1 MKKLLTVLLA
11 MVMVLSIGVNAFA
24 VTDITNWRD
33 MDTYKQLIK
42 GYDELEKIYSDYSE
56 EEGDDFTFKSATVQY
71 IGDGM
76 CRTVMRVES
85 RKHIYRMISLID
97 LVSGDTLANYTV
109 RDDGL
114 RYTDDEFL
122 EIVCGVSSN

>member
-1 MKKLLTVLLA
+1 MKKVATILLA

-33 MDTYKQLIK
+33 MDTYKQLVK

-56 EEGDDFTFKSATVQY
+56 EEGDDFTFKSVTVQY

>member
-1 MKKLLTVLLA
+1 MKKVATILLA
-11 MVMVLSIGVNAFA
+11 MVMVFSIGINAFA

-33 MDTYKQLIK
+33 MGTYEQLVK
-42 GYDELEKIYSDYSE
+42 EYNELEKIYSDYSE
-56 EEGDDFTFKSATVQY
+56 EEGDDFTFKSITVQY
-71 IGDGM
+71 IGDGI
-76 CRTVMRVES
+76 CRSVIRVES
-85 RKHIYRMISLID
+85 RKHIYRMVSLID
-97 LVSGDTLANYTV
+97 LVTGDTLASYNV